1 MNHIDRLL
9 KQARKA
15 SYPPIYSAL
24 CIIDHDDITGKWK
37 AAPQLWDGVPGSG
50 FRPIP
55 ADWKIE
61 HDTADE
67 AAEAANRLFASL
79 NISNP
84 DRVVIIVD
92 DVGALED

>member
-9 KQARKA
+9 IQARKA
-15 SYPPIYSAL
+15 FNPPIFSAL
-24 CIIDHDDITGKWK
+24 CIIDHDDITGVWK
-37 AAPQLWDGVPGSG
+37 AVPQLWDGFPGSG
-50 FRPIP
+50 FMPVP
-55 ADWKIE
+55 ADWKSE
-61 HDTADE
+61 YATADE
-67 AAEAANRLFASL
+67 AAEAVNKLFASL